1 MADKQLEDKTI
12 FKTIYFTILYDEIDL
27 NIALKFKKMV
37 MQNYQNLNEYQ
48 VSVNLLNY
56 QDFVPNKKLSTAY
69 FFLLGDEKQIQSVA
83 TNITQNGRLS
93 FCYNN
98 EYLDYGILFGLEVT
112 SKVSL
117 NLNINQL
124 KKSKI
129 ELENS
134 ILKVVKIK

>member
-1 MADKQLEDKTI
+1 MADKQLEDKTNG
-12 FKTIYFTILYDEIDL
+12 KTIYFTILYDEIDL

-69 FFLLGDEKQIQSVA
+69 FFLLGDEKQIQAIA
-83 TNITQNGRLS
+83 TNITHNSRLS

-98 EYLDYGILFGLEVT
+98 DYLEYGVLFGLEIT

-117 NLNINQL
+117 NLNLNQL